1 MNCGAVV
8 LSCGAH
14 NFSKKFEISS
24 RKTDERYL
32 SLEANRETTTQLT
45 SHTISGDGMI
55 TPKELAGVMGA
66 LGQHPSKVDLSNIIA
81 SADNDGKGTV
91 TFSEFLNII
100 APRMDDEISNQAIC
114 DAFEVLDEES
124 KGYVDAQKVRHMW
137 STMGERLT
145 EQEISD
151 TFKAHGIDPEGTIS
165 FKQFTEMMLTPS

>member
-1 MNCGAVV
+1 MFVCVYMDMYLPSSCCCLIYDGVV
-8 LSCGAH
+8 TRALLLLLFAKTNSPNAH
-14 NFSKKFEISS
+14 S
-24 RKTDERYL
+24 L
-32 SLEANRETTTQLT
+32 SLA
-45 SHTISGDGMI
+45 GDGMI

-81 SADNDGKGTV
+81 SADHDGKGTV
-91 TFSEFLNII
+91 TFSEFLSII

-114 DAFEVLDEES
+114 DAFEVLDEEG

-151 TFKAHGIDPEGTIS
+151 TSRP
-165 FKQFTEMMLTPS
+165 

>member
-1 MNCGAVV
+1 
-8 LSCGAH
+8 
-14 NFSKKFEISS
+14 
-24 RKTDERYL
+24 
-32 SLEANRETTTQLT
+32 
-45 SHTISGDGMI
+45 MI

-81 SADNDGKGTV
+81 SADGDSKGTV
-91 TFSEFLNII
+91 TFSEFLTII

-114 DAFEVLDEES
+114 DAFEVLDEEVRFPLYHLFFFFS
-124 KGYVDAQKVRHMW
+124 TQNPHCSPLLFVHVLQGKGYVDAQKVRHMW

-151 TFKAHGIDPEGTIS
+151 TFKAHNIDPEGTIS

>member
-1 MNCGAVV
+1 
-8 LSCGAH
+8 
-14 NFSKKFEISS
+14 
-24 RKTDERYL
+24 
-32 SLEANRETTTQLT
+32 
-45 SHTISGDGMI
+45 
-55 TPKELAGVMGA
+55 MGA

-151 TFKAHGIDPEGTIS
+151 TFKAHGIDPEGTIN